1 MEESPL
7 PWGAPS
13 APGPVGP
20 LWYPVCGFA
29 LASSWQLWPDGWVS
43 PLQDLVSCL
52 SCLEGVFSTPSA
64 GEGGSAPAQHGPL
77 HCSALQSWSL
87 LLTICP
93 PSHIKSVLDK

>member
-1 MEESPL
+1 MPLCRVDPLRSPVH
-7 PWGAPS
+7 S
-13 APGPVGP
+13 FTV
-20 LWYPVCGFA
+20 V
-29 LASSWQLWPDGWVS
+29 SSWQLWSDRRVS

-52 SCLEGVFSTPSA
+52 SCLEGVFSSPSA